1 MTWKIDSEVYDR
13 KLKKKNTSTQ
23 NLLTNLIT
31 AILIIATKK
40 KLTNK
45 LNGTLTAHHEIL
57 Q

>member
-1 MTWKIDSEVYDR
+1 MTEN
-13 KLKKKNTSTQ
+13 LKKKNTSTQ